1 MKEVLSHPTPPAN
14 EVVDRGLTYQH
25 EQVSWMIWCLRK
37 LENDIRGILEDAKDE
52 EQIMD
57 DVTWEFWWNQD
68 NMTRHKFV
76 IYLLELKVELERSRE
91 EENEKLCMG
100 QF

>member
-1 MKEVLSHPTPPAN
+1 
-14 EVVDRGLTYQH
+14 
-25 EQVSWMIWCLRK
+25 
-37 LENDIRGILEDAKDE
+37 
-52 EQIMD
+52 MD
-57 DVTWEFWWNQD
+57 DLMWEFWWNQD